1 MNKIPELDEATK
13 DWAMAAEKAKKTK
26 EQEAVQEEYR
36 LRQLIERLSR
46 FT

>member
-1 MNKIPELDEATK
+1 MNKIPELDEITK
-13 DWAMAAEKAKKTK
+13 DWAKAAERAKNTK
-26 EQEAVQEEYR
+26 EQEDVQEEER